1 MSRIDGQLVLI
12 TGASAGIGAAAARRL
27 ARDGADLV
35 LWARRLD
42 RLEALSGEIEAGTGV
57 GVACAAVD
65 IRDRDAVAEAAAGL
79 IGAGRVPDILVNN
92 AGLASGLAR
101 LQEGD
106 LEDWDRMIDT
116 NLKGLLFVTRAILPA
131 MIERGSGHVVHLGSI
146 AGFETYPNG
155 NVYNATK
162 FAVRAI
168 QDAMNIDLLGTPI
181 RVSSVEPG
189 AVETEFSLVRLG
201 GDEERA
207 KAVYDGYTPLAA
219 DDVAEAIAFIV
230 NRPPNVN
237 VTHLGLFATA
247 QRSANHFH
255 RDPDHVRSE
264 S

>member
-1 MSRIDGQLVLI
+1 MSRIAGRLALV
-12 TGASAGIGAAAARRL
+12 TGASSGIGAATARRL
-27 ARDGADLV
+27 ARDGAHVV

-42 RLEALSGEIEAGTGV
+42 RLEALAAEIEAEQGV
-57 GVACAAVD
+57 RVACAAVD
-65 IRDRDAVAEAAAGL
+65 VRDRDAVARHAEAL
-79 IGAGRVPDILVNN
+79 IADGRTPDILVNN
-92 AGLASGLAR
+92 AGLAAGLAP
-101 LQEGD
+101 LQSGD

-116 NLKGLLFVTRAILPA
+116 NLKGLLFVTRAFLPA

-146 AGFETYPNG
+146 AGFEVYPNG

-201 GDEERA
+201 DRERA
-207 KAVYDGYTPLAA
+207 KAVYRGYQPLTG

-230 NRPPNVN
+230 NAPPNVN
-237 VTHLGLFATA
+237 ITHVGMFATA
-247 QRSANHFH
+247 QRSANHFF
-255 RDPDHVRSE
+255 RAPE
-264 S
+264 PEE

>member
-1 MSRIDGQLVLI
+1 MSRIEGQLALI
-12 TGASAGIGAAAARRL
+12 TGASAGIGAATARRL
-27 ARDGADLV
+27 ARDGAHLV
-35 LWARRLD
+35 LWARRED
-42 RLEALSGEIEAGTGV
+42 RLRALAEEIG
-57 GVACAAVD
+57 AAHDVD
-65 IRDRDAVAEAAAGL
+65 VERARVDVRDREAVAEAARRLVA
-79 IGAGRVPDILVNN
+79 AGRTPDILINN
-92 AGLASGLAR
+92 AGLASGLAP

-116 NLKGLLFVTRAILPA
+116 NVKGLLFVTRAILPA

-146 AGFETYPNG
+146 AGFEVYPNG

-162 FAVRAI
+162 YAVRAI

-201 GDEERA
+201 DPERA
-207 KAVYDGYTPLAA
+207 KAVYRGYTPLSG

-230 NRPPNVN
+230 NAPPNVN

-247 QRSANHFH
+247 QRSANHFY
-255 RDPDHVRSE
+255 RTPDS
-264 S
+264 SPDGD